1 MHLLTCTVEEQEEAA
16 VVRFAGELD
25 MAGFADA
32 QKVVREAEG
41 LGKPLLVLDLS
52 DLVFMD
58 SNGLHLLVLA
68 LKRAEQNS
76 HRLAL
81 VPGGARR
88 LLELTGMLD
97 LFDLLD
103 EPREASRD

>member
-1 MHLLTCTVEEQEEAA
+1 MNLLMWAVEETDEAV

-25 MAGFADA
+25 MAEAADA
-32 QKVVREAEG
+32 EKVVRGAED

-52 DLVFMD
+52 GLEFVD
-58 SNGLHLLVLA
+58 STGVHLLLLA
-68 LKRAEQNS
+68 LERSREGS

-88 LLELTGMLD
+88 LLKLAGVLD
-97 LFDLLD
+97 RFDLLD
-103 EPREASRD
+103 KAPTPARD